1 MFTSKKIRSFS
12 LTAQS
17 LITDLH
23 NVNPRDETFNQLGI
37 LDGHSKVTDFLDH
50 NERGLALEHVLYMV
64 HESNIIFPGD
74 ELKALH
80 SLAERLGVHTSYKVN
95 DR

>member
-1 MFTSKKIRSFS
+1 MFESEKIRSFS

-23 NVNPRDETFNQLGI
+23 SANPNDEIFDQIGI
-37 LDGHSKVTDFLDH
+37 LDGHATVTNFLDH
-50 NERGLALEHVLYMV
+50 NEFGLALEHVLYMIY
-64 HESNIIFPGD
+64 ESNIAFPD
-74 ELKALH
+74 NELKALH
-80 SLAERLGVHTSYKVN
+80 FMADQIGIYTSYQES

>member
-1 MFTSKKIRSFS
+1 MSKNKKIRSFS
-12 LTAQS
+12 LIAQS

-23 NVNPRDETFNQLGI
+23 NANPRDETFDQLGI
-37 LDGHSKVTDFLDH
+37 LDGHSQVSDFLDH
-50 NERGLALEHVLYMV
+50 NEWGLALEHVLYMIY
-64 HESNIIFPGD
+64 ESNIVFPSD